1 MVGRTGLWIEEVV
14 RGRRKVHNVG
24 FDDLCVGKDDEVTE
38 FEMDGSVANV
48 GV

>member
-24 FDDLCVGKDDEVTE
+24 FDDLCVGKDDEVME
-38 FEMDGSVANV
+38 GEMDGSVTYM

>member
-1 MVGRTGLWIEEVV
+1 MGRC
-14 RGRRKVHNVG
+14 RRKLGNEG
-24 FDDLCVGKDDEVTE
+24 FDDLCVGKDDEVME